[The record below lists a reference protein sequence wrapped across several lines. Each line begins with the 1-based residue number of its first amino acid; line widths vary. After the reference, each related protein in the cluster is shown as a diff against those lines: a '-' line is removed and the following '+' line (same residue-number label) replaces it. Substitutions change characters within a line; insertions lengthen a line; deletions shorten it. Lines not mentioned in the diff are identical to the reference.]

1 MKILIALL
9 LLLSLA
15 LNGWLLWGSEKSPE
29 KKKSDVSELEKKYPH
44 LSKRIL
50 VETQNDLVIRFLPL
64 RKELRSVVAPYGE
77 SFGFYFEYLPTG
89 ASIGVNEKNEF
100 ESASL
105 FKVPIVMAYYR
116 TKEKRGIVED
126 PIVTIQKS
134 QIDKEFGSL
143 WKRGVGAKIS
153 LKDAVSFALRESDNT
168 AAQIISSYKEHDDL
182 LDVYEGIDIDLKT
195 VNQHAIISVK
205 GFSSVLKSLF
215 FASVISRDHSEFIL
229 SELSQSVFSNAL
241 RSGVPEEI
249 PVAHKVGFLD
259 ENMYMDCGIVYVP
272 RRPYVLCMVSASDG
286 DEADRRMKEV
296 SEKIYNFVKDVSPTS
311 SRMN

>member
-1 MKILIALL
+1 MSAK
-9 LLLSLA
+9 
-15 LNGWLLWGSEKSPE
+15 EK
-29 KKKSDVSELEKKYPH
+29 VELVQLEEKYPH

-50 VETQNDLVIRFLPL
+50 LEVPSDILIHFLPL
-64 RKELRSVVAPYGE
+64 RDNLRHTVAPYGE

-89 ASIGVNEKNEF
+89 TSIGVNEKNEF

-105 FKVPIVMAYYR
+105 FKVPIVMAYYHA
-116 TKEKRGIVED
+116 KERKGIRED
-126 PIVTIQKS
+126 PVVTIQKS

-143 WKRGVGAKIS
+143 WKKGVGAKIS
-153 LKDAVSFALRESDNT
+153 LKDAVSYALRESDNT
-168 AAQIISSYKEHDDL
+168 AAQVINSYKDHDDL

-215 FASVISRDHSEFIL
+215 FASVISRDHSELIL

-241 RSGVPEEI
+241 RSGVPKDI
-249 PVAHKVGFLD
+249 QVAHKVGFLN
-259 ENMYMDCGIVYVP
+259 ENLYMDCGIVYVP

-286 DEADRRMKEV
+286 EEADRRMKEV
-296 SEKIYNFVKDVSPTS
+296 SSKVYEFVKNASPTS
-311 SRMN
+311 SRH